1 MLFDEQTPVASPL
14 PVLEQDCLSDYRD
27 SLNNNYNTHNYNNYN
42 YNHNNSNYSNQQHLT
57 IASAPSSYHSSFS
70 SGASLSLEALLIEHG
85 LLQPTAAAAATTSPQ
100 LHYLETGPQYNTF
113 MSPGTTYRSV
123 KSPSPMEQ
131 FTVVSQYTTAP
142 RLLASSPTFAI
153 AASAADASAAA
164 AATEKSTRKSS
175 KSTPMEEP
183 GMDIV
188 HHAIQTPINP
198 NLRIQRRSSSS
209 PSDEINTGSQTDAK
223 PVRFHPTPCELQ
235 TLVGVFEVNPFP
247 SRVLREK
254 LAQHMGI
261 TMRQIQLWFQNRRA
275 FKKAAGLT
283 FTRPLKNTRR
293 MSAKF

>member
-27 SLNNNYNTHNYNNYN
+27 SLNNNYNHNHNYNNNN
-42 YNHNNSNYSNQQHLT
+42 YNNNNNQHLT

-85 LLQPTAAAAATTSPQ
+85 LLQPTAAAAAAAAATTSPQ
-100 LHYLETGPQYNTF
+100 LHYLETGPQYSTF
-113 MSPGTTYRSV
+113 MSPGTTYQSI

-131 FTVVSQYTTAP
+131 YTVVSQYMTAP
-142 RLLASSPTFAI
+142 RFLASSPTSAI
-153 AASAADASAAA
+153 AAPVSAATTT
-164 AATEKSTRKSS
+164 TEKSTRKSS

-188 HHAIQTPINP
+188 HHAMKTPINP
-198 NLRIQRRSSSS
+198 NLRIQRRSSSAV
-209 PSDEINTGSQTDAK
+209 DENINTGSQTDAK

>member
-1 MLFDEQTPVASPL
+1 MLFDDHHHQTPVASPL
-14 PVLEQDCLSDYRD
+14 PILEHELASLSECRD
-27 SLNNNYNTHNYNNYN
+27 SFHSNHHHQHYNN
-42 YNHNNSNYSNQQHLT
+42 NHNNQLQLLT
-57 IASAPSSYHSSFS
+57 LASSAPSSYHSSFS

-85 LLQPTAAAAATTSPQ
+85 LLQPAATSPE
-100 LHYLETGPQYNTF
+100 LLYLSTRETGPPYNNTL
-113 MSPGTTYRSV
+113 PTYQSV
-123 KSPSPMEQ
+123 KSESPVDQ
-131 FTVVSQYTTAP
+131 FSVVSQYVP
-142 RLLASSPTFAI
+142 RMASSPT
-153 AASAADASAAA
+153 
-164 AATEKSTRKSS
+164 AATAIEKSPRKSS
-175 KSTPMEEP
+175 KSTPMDEP

-188 HHAIQTPINP
+188 QHAIKTPINP
-198 NLRIQRRSSSS
+198 NLRIQRRSNSSTAAAV
-209 PSDEINTGSQTDAK
+209 DDAGSTDAK

-235 TLVGVFEVNPFP
+235 TLVAVFEVNPFP

>member
-14 PVLEQDCLSDYRD
+14 PVLEQDYLSDYRD
-27 SLNNNYNTHNYNNYN
+27 SLNNNHNYNYYN
-42 YNHNNSNYSNQQHLT
+42 YNNQQHLT

-85 LLQPTAAAAATTSPQ
+85 LLQPTAAAAAAATTTSPQ

-113 MSPGTTYRSV
+113 MSPGTTYQSV

-131 FTVVSQYTTAP
+131 YTVVSQYMTAP
-142 RLLASSPTFAI
+142 RHLASSPTSSAI
-153 AASAADASAAA
+153 AVAPAAA
-164 AATEKSTRKSS
+164 AAAANEKSTRKSS

-188 HHAIQTPINP
+188 HHAMKTPINP

-209 PSDEINTGSQTDAK
+209 TAAMDEVSTGSTDGK